1 MRPSI
6 NTSKPNEKF
15 NSFYRAVVE
24 ENEDPEKRGRV
35 RVRIWGLHTEYK
47 TKTESEG
54 IPTAELPWAEPALPI
69 FEGGISGFG
78 MFGVPVQGSHVML
91 FFENGNYFQPRY
103 FASMPTM
110 NPDEMPDKRK
120 GFCDPD
126 GQYPFKPRLGEP
138 DWHRLARDQ
147 SVNTLVTTKLLNRII
162 AIQAAKGGLP
172 FAEPVSPYNSQYPNN
187 WVFTTH
193 GGLTLELDSTPGSKR
208 FHLYHPSNT
217 YIECDN
223 DGTLVIRSN
232 GSRYDLSND
241 NSYSYTKGDREVS
254 VDGDQGNRTGSNKR
268 ESVGVNKDI
277 TIAGDKTET
286 IGGNDT
292 LSLTGN
298 KSQTIGGT
306 DTETIIGTSTKTITG
321 AALITGSSTITVSA
335 TGNVSISGAIVTL
348 SGTTLSLNFN
358 GTSTSSSTGAMLLTG
373 STIALNGSTSV
384 HLNAP

>member
-1 MRPSI
+1 MRAPI
-6 NTSKPNEKF
+6 DKSKLTENF

-54 IPTAELPWAEPALPI
+54 IPVSELPWAEPALPI

-78 MFGVPVQGSHVML
+78 MFGVPVQGSHVMI

-126 GQYPFKPRLGEP
+126 GTYPFKLRLGEP
-138 DWHRLARDQ
+138 DWHRLARDE
-147 SVNTLVTTKLLNRII
+147 STNTLITTKLLNRIL
-162 AIQAAKGGLP
+162 AVQAAKGGLP
-172 FAEPVSPYNSQYPNN
+172 FTEPISPYNSQYPHN

-223 DGTLVIRSN
+223 SGNLVIRSN
-232 GSRYDLSND
+232 GARYDFAND
-241 NSYSYTKGDREVS
+241 NSYSYTKGNREVS
-254 VDGDQGNRTGSNKR
+254 VDGDQGNRTGANKR
-268 ESVGVNKDI
+268 EEVGVNKDI
-277 TIAGDKTET
+277 TITGNKTET
-286 IGGNDT
+286 IGGAKSST
-292 LSLTGN
+292 VTGN
-298 KSQTIGGT
+298 KTESITGNK
-306 DTETIIGTSTKTITG
+306 TETVSGTKTQNITG
-321 AALITGSSTITVSA
+321 AYTLNGSTTVKIDA
-335 TGNVSISGAIVTL
+335 AGNVTIEGATVTL
-348 SGTTLSLNFN
+348 SGTSLVLSFS
-358 GTSTSSSTGAMLLTG
+358 GTSASTSTGAMTLTG
-373 STIALNGSTSV
+373 STVTLNGSTDV
-384 HLNAP
+384 HLNKP

>member
-1 MRPSI
+1 MRPAI
-6 NTSKPNEKF
+6 DTSKLNDKF

-47 TKTESEG
+47 TKSETEG
-54 IPTAELPWAEPALPI
+54 IPVAELPWAEPALPI

-78 MFGVPVQGSHVML
+78 MFGVPVQGSHVMI

-110 NPDEMPDKRK
+110 NPDQMPDKRL

-126 GQYPFKPRLGEP
+126 GTYPFKPRLSEP
-138 DWHRLARDQ
+138 DWHRLGRGV
-147 SVNTLVTTKLLNRII
+147 SINTLVTTKLLNRIL
-162 AIQAAKGGLP
+162 AVQAAKGGLP
-172 FAEPVSPYNSQYPNN
+172 FTEPPSPYNAQYPHN

-223 DGTLVIRSN
+223 DGNLVIRST
-232 GSRYDLSND
+232 GTRHDLAND
-241 NSYSYTKGDREVS
+241 NSFSYTKGFREVS
-254 VDGDQGNRTGSNKR
+254 VDLDQGNRTGRNKR
-268 ESVGVNKDI
+268 EEVGVNKDV
-277 TIAGDKTET
+277 TILGSKTET

-292 LSLTGN
+292 LALTGN
-298 KSQTIGGT
+298 KA
-306 DTETIIGTSTKTITG
+306 ETIIGNKTQNITG
-321 AALITGSSTITVSA
+321 AYTLNGTTTITISA
-335 TGNVSISGAIVTL
+335 TGNVTIGGATVTL
-348 SGTTLSLNFN
+348 QGSSLILNFSGTSA
-358 GTSTSSSTGAMLLTG
+358 STSTGAMSLTG
-373 STIALNGSTSV
+373 STIALNGSSYV